1 MANLID
7 CKRRCAFTGHRPEK
21 LKQAEEYIISA
32 LYAEIQYAIADGFD
46 TFISGMARGVDI
58 WAAEIVLRLRN
69 EGASIQ
75 LICACPYKGFE
86 DRWSATWK
94 SRYRS
99 ILQAS
104 NQIVYI
110 SPKYSPDCFQKRNIW
125 MVDHSSRVIAVYNGL
140 PGGTRNTI
148 KYAQKQGIDCHNIIK
163 GI

>member
-1 MANLID
+1 MANLLD
-7 CKRRCAFTGHRPEK
+7 RKRGCAFTGHRPEK

-69 EGASIQ
+69 ERASIQ

-86 DRWSATWK
+86 DRWSVTWK

-104 NQIVYI
+104 DQIVYI
-110 SPKYSPDCFQKRNIW
+110 NPK
-125 MVDHSSRVIAVYNGL
+125 
-140 PGGTRNTI
+140 
-148 KYAQKQGIDCHNIIK
+148 
-163 GI
+163 